1 MLTENLNRFAVENG
15 WYRNEKEGSV
25 YGVHCGY
32 PFTITDGRNF
42 KAFITP
48 VAGIDA
54 NTLAALHNYFAEHK
68 KELKLINYSISD
80 NFLVFRVKEPVFA
93 LPIESIQHI
102 LDTVTLF
109 MEEQKVPVNACV
121 VCGLPA
127 EKRGLYY
134 GLYACLHRHCVNLE
148 PVDFTPI
155 RNDDQADS
163 EKDDPA
169 AAAAAEISAAD
180 SALIA
185 ENIKYHSMEEYMPAM
200 TEALTELCS
209 IPSVKGEPTAEAP
222 YGAETLRALQAFL
235 ALGESLGL
243 KAVNLDGR
251 AGYVEA
257 GSGERLIAALCHLD
271 VVPAGEGWT
280 ANPFEPQV
288 LADRVV
294 ARGAIDDK
302 GPAVAALYAL
312 KALLDEGKELAA
324 RVRIIVG
331 LDEENGSTCMEH
343 YVKTSELPTAGFTPD
358 ADFPVIYAE
367 KGIAWYRLSA
377 SRKADTANE
386 DANDTYYKAAN
397 DSADQT
403 ANQAVDQ
410 TANQAAAVR
419 LVAAKAGNVANMVPD
434 TCTLTLL
441 DAAGQTIT
449 EQYHGRSA
457 HGSRPEAGENA
468 IAKAFAALAPRL
480 EATGTGDA
488 FVTAFNKL
496 IAATTDGSLAGLAG
510 QDESGKLTLNA
521 GVLALDETKAELDID
536 IRYPVTWQLID
547 VEQRLRDAAAAVGL
561 EVGLIREQAPLYS
574 PRDLPLVRTLMQ
586 VYSAITGDTEAQPL
600 AIGGGTYARSMP
612 NIVAFGPGF
621 PAEPDNA
628 HQPDESI
635 SLAAFEKA
643 ARIYREAFRAL
654 VF

>member
-48 VAGIDA
+48 VAGINA
-54 NTLAALHNYFAEHK
+54 NTLEALHNYFTEHK
-68 KELKLINYSISD
+68 KEFKLVNYSIND
-80 NFLVFRVKEPVFA
+80 NFLVFRVKEPVFS
-93 LPIESIQHI
+93 LPIEIIQHI

-109 MEEQKVPVNACV
+109 LEEQKVPANACV

-134 GLYACLHRHCVNLE
+134 GLYASLHRHCVNLE

-155 RNDDQADS
+155 QEDDQADS
-163 EKDDPA
+163 KKNDEA
-169 AAAAAEISAAD
+169 TAAAAEISAAEL
-180 SALIA
+180 ALLA
-185 ENIKYHSMEEYMPAM
+185 ENIKHHSMEEYMPAM
-200 TEALTELCS
+200 TQALTELCS
-209 IPSVKGEPTAEAP
+209 IPSIKGEPTAEAP

-243 KAVNLDGR
+243 KAVNLEGR

-288 LADRVV
+288 LADRIV
-294 ARGAIDDK
+294 ARGTTDDK

-312 KALLDEGKELAA
+312 KALLDEGTELGA

-331 LDEENGSTCMEH
+331 LDEENGSTCMDH
-343 YVKTSELPTAGFTPD
+343 YVKNAELPTAGFTPD

-367 KGIAWYRLSA
+367 KGIAWYRLSTP
-377 SRKADTANE
+377 RDT
-386 DANDTYYKAAN
+386 DAAN
-397 DSADQT
+397 DA
-403 ANQAVDQ
+403 
-410 TANQAAAVR
+410 ANQAAGLR

-468 IAKAFAALAPRL
+468 IAKAFATLAPRL
-480 EATGTGDA
+480 EAAGTADA

-510 QDESGKLTLNA
+510 EDESGKLTLNA

-547 VEQRLRDAAAAVGL
+547 VEQRLRDATAEVGL
-561 EVGLIREQAPLYS
+561 EVSLIREQAPLYS

-586 VYSAITGDTEAQPL
+586 VYTSITGDTEAQPL

-621 PAEPDNA
+621 PGEPDNA

-635 SLAAFEKA
+635 SLIAFEKA

-654 VF
+654 LP